1 MATQKRKG
9 SGNKGRE
16 GAPAW
21 AWLVVG
27 LLVGLFVALLVHL
40 QGQREDDGESATGRA
55 GEQDT
60 RAVRQ
65 PDSGEGPGG
74 PGESKFDFYSILPEM
89 EIPVPEPEEQP
100 SEPPE
105 GREEEETDVAPDEE
119 PPELGE
125 NEAWALQLGSF
136 QSQEDAD
143 RFRARLSLL
152 GLEPHIKEVTID
164 GADWY
169 RVRLGPLRRAE
180 ELQAVR
186 QRLRENEI
194 DAMVL
199 KLQQTD

>member
-1 MATQKRKG
+1 MAAQKGKAG
-9 SGNKGRE
+9 SSKGRE

-40 QGQREDDGESATGRA
+40 QGQRTPESEPAPAASTER
-55 GEQDT
+55 DT

-65 PDSGEGPGG
+65 PERGEGPGE
-74 PGESKFDFYSILPEM
+74 PEFDFYSILPEM

-100 SEPPE
+100 QQTPEAADE
-105 GREEEETDVAPDEE
+105 GRSGPRAA
-119 PPELGE
+119 PELGE

-136 QSQEDAD
+136 RSEQDAD

-152 GLEPHIKEVTID
+152 GLEPHIQEVTID

-169 RVRLGPLRRAE
+169 RVRLGPLRRTE

>member
-1 MATQKRKG
+1 MAAQKGKG

-40 QGQREDDGESATGRA
+40 QGQQRPAGTGPAPSASTERDA
-55 GEQDT
+55 

-65 PDSGEGPGG
+65 PEGGEGPGE
-74 PGESKFDFYSILPEM
+74 PEFDFYSILPEM

-100 SEPPE
+100 QQAPE
-105 GREEEETDVAPDEE
+105 EKEQEQARPREA
-119 PPELGE
+119 PELGE

-136 QSQEDAD
+136 RSEPDAD

-152 GLEPHIKEVTID
+152 GLEPHIQEVTID

-169 RVRLGPLRRAE
+169 RVRLGPLRRTE

>member
-1 MATQKRKG
+1 MAAPKG
-9 SGNKGRE
+9 KGGGKGRE

-40 QGQREDDGESATGRA
+40 QGQRAPEGEPTPSAGTER
-55 GEQDT
+55 DT

-65 PDSGEGPGG
+65 AEDGEGPSE
-74 PGESKFDFYSILPEM
+74 PEFDFYSILPEM

-100 SEPPE
+100 QQAPETSDEPE
-105 GREEEETDVAPDEE
+105 ATTQAP
-119 PPELGE
+119 PSLGE

-136 QSQEDAD
+136 RSEQDAD

-152 GLEPHIKEVTID
+152 GLEPHIQEVTID

-169 RVRLGPLRRAE
+169 RVRLGPLRRTE

>member
-1 MATQKRKG
+1 MAAAKGKG
-9 SGNKGRE
+9 SGKRE

-40 QGQREDDGESATGRA
+40 QGERETGSGAAVER
-55 GEQDT
+55 GDERDT
-60 RAVRQ
+60 RAVRK
-65 PDSGEGPGG
+65 PETGDG
-74 PGESKFDFYSILPEM
+74 PGEPEFDFYSILPEM

-100 SEPPE
+100 QQTPEASDEPEPTP
-105 GREEEETDVAPDEE
+105 RT

-136 QSQEDAD
+136 RSEPDAD

-152 GLEPHIKEVTID
+152 GLEPHIQEVTID

-169 RVRLGPLRRAE
+169 RVRLGPLRRTE
-180 ELQAVR
+180 ELQAIR

>member
-9 SGNKGRE
+9 SGDQGRE

-40 QGQREDDGESATGRA
+40 QGQRETSEGPATDRG
-55 GEQDT
+55 GGQDT

-65 PDSGEGPGG
+65 PASSEGPGK
-74 PGESKFDFYSILPEM
+74 PEFDFYSILPEM
-89 EIPVPEPEEQP
+89 EIPVPEPEEKPRQSP
-100 SEPPE
+100 RAGEEGDTTPE
-105 GREEEETDVAPDEE
+105 A

-136 QSQEDAD
+136 RSEEDAD

-152 GLEPHIKEVTID
+152 GLEPHIQEVTID

-169 RVRLGPLRRAE
+169 RVRLGPLRRTE